1 MTFPQSDFPRP
12 GSPVRA
18 YLLESQ
24 LDVWA
29 PHGVCTGREVP
40 TQKCFGSAELDSL
53 LLISLRSLHLFLGS
67 FIFPKHSL
75 SLQALSLLL
84 VWVVSACKNM
94 QIS

>member
-1 MTFPQSDFPRP
+1 MRQRTAAGPFPWWSQELDGMTFPQSDFPRP

-53 LLISLRSLHLFLGS
+53 LLVRFL
-67 FIFPKHSL
+67 
-75 SLQALSLLL
+75 
-84 VWVVSACKNM
+84 
-94 QIS
+94 